1 MHSDAPLASGRRVE
15 GGALEV
21 RVDLFVELA
30 FVLDARCD
38 GFVGID
44 RAELEIG
51 DVALEKVPIMVGDSE
66 TCEGGHSG
74 SDEKLMIEGRTFLT
88 DRSSNEC
95 AL

>member
-1 MHSDAPLASGRRVE
+1 MHSNAPLASGRRVK

-30 FVLDARCD
+30 FVLNAGCD

-51 DVALEKVPIMVGDSE
+51 DVALEEVPVMVGDSE
-66 TCEGGHSG
+66 ACEGGYSG
-74 SDEKLMIEGRTFLT
+74 SDENLLSK
-88 DRSSNEC
+88 S
-95 AL
+95 A

>member
-1 MHSDAPLASGRRVE
+1 MHSNAPLASGRRVK

-44 RAELEIG
+44 GAELEIS
-51 DVALEKVPIMVGDSE
+51 DVALEEVPVVVGDAE
-66 TCEGGHSG
+66 PCEGGCSG
-74 SDEKLMIEGRTFLT
+74 SMRSCSSKERTMLT